1 MTRRTDIIWILS
13 LLLSVGVLTS
23 CHHDDPKGDEP
34 EIVEEPDSNHT
45 LLIYMIGDNNLS
57 KYCKENTQ
65 HSIDGLL
72 NSPHPLNLVIYEDS
86 YVSGQRGT
94 PVLFRLKRNA
104 VDKQRVDTI
113 YMHQYEEDLD
123 STDPAVMQS
132 VLNEVFKE
140 YDTEVKGIELW
151 SHALGW
157 APSKDYTYTQARPA
171 GNEPETRAS
180 QFVGMDGSN
189 EMDIWV
195 LRQTL
200 EKCPHLDYIL
210 YDACNMGQAEV
221 AYELREVADFMLAC
235 PTEIMAAGLPYDAM
249 ISSLSTSQNK
259 GSLPNALKMVV
270 DDFAML
276 YDGTTKTDKSYYVAS
291 SPYRHDG
298 TFALTDLRE
307 IKGVHDTYMS
317 LRANYPER
325 VQLLAEHY
333 YTYEDNITHYGRS
346 VQGSRY
352 YFYDLLD
359 AARFFVG
366 DDKESQSLALL
377 QQALDKAVLKEYHT
391 PAFIELT
398 NIRSCGLGVA
408 LPELFEASSDRNR
421 LKSAYLELRW
431 SQE

>member
-1 MTRRTDIIWILS
+1 MTRRIDIIWILS
-13 LLLSVGVLTS
+13 LLLSAGVLTS
-23 CHHDDPKGDEP
+23 CHHDDPKGGEP

-57 KYCKENTQ
+57 MYCKENTQ

-86 YVSGQRGT
+86 NVSGQRGT

-113 YMHQYEEDLD
+113 YMHQYEEDMD

-132 VLNEVFKE
+132 VLNEVFRE

-157 APSKDYTYTQARPA
+157 APSKGYTPTQARNA

-200 EKCPHLDYIL
+200 EQCPHLDYIL

-221 AYELREVADFMLAC
+221 AYELRDVADYMLAC
-235 PTEIMAAGLPYDAM
+235 PTEIMAAGLPYSTM
-249 ISSLSTSQNK
+249 ISSLSTCQNK
-259 GSLPNALKMVV
+259 GSLRNALKMVV
-270 DDFAML
+270 DDFATL
-276 YDGTTKTDKSYYVAS
+276 YDGTTKADKSYYVAS

-307 IKGVHDTYMS
+307 IKGVHDAYLS

-325 VQLLAEHY
+325 VQLLAGHF
-333 YTYEDNITHYGRS
+333 YTYEDNITHYGRTS
-346 VQGSRY
+346 MGSRY

-359 AARFFVG
+359 ASRFIAG

-377 QQALDKAVLKEYHT
+377 QQALDKAVVKEYHT
-391 PAFIELT
+391 ASFLEIS

-408 LPELFEASSDRNR
+408 LPEGFDATTSPNK
-421 LKSAYLELRW
+421 LKAAYQELRW
-431 SQE
+431 QKE